1 MINSF
6 NSSNDKQYK
15 VLNEFI
21 VNLNELEALKYLP
34 QISKMMNLLFVT
46 FNRQVDRQYAYSIK
60 VGEFINQK
68 LGFLDHSSKETIKI
82 GCESLLKAWKTL
94 KMTINSKFNSNK
106 LVKLDLNNPTMNLDD
121 YEQIP
126 LSYLLPS
133 TIKDG
138 RYIYYII
145 FYLIN
150 LQNEFIQFYSKQNQ
164 TVLNSND
171 KIEIEALNSTN
182 CIGFTINKDI
192 LQIVYM
198 HSNYSLGIEQEIDIE
213 YNFAKIQF
221 TISKRFL
228 EDKMLIETNVPLIEY
243 SDDINDMSRFESLNR
258 QVPQV
263 I

>member
-1 MINSF
+1 M
-6 NSSNDKQYK
+6 
-15 VLNEFI
+15 
-21 VNLNELEALKYLP
+21 
-34 QISKMMNLLFVT
+34 
-46 FNRQVDRQYAYSIK
+46 
-60 VGEFINQK
+60 
-68 LGFLDHSSKETIKI
+68 
-82 GCESLLKAWKTL
+82 
-94 KMTINSKFNSNK
+94 
-106 LVKLDLNNPTMNLDD
+106 
-121 YEQIP
+121 
-126 LSYLLPS
+126 
-133 TIKDG
+133 
-138 RYIYYII
+138 
-145 FYLIN
+145 
-150 LQNEFIQFYSKQNQ
+150 
-164 TVLNSND
+164 NSND